1 MHFLIS
7 SIYQTDDM
15 KEPQG
20 LELDN
25 MFIGVHVMCVEWVHV
40 LSAHDASRH
49 RNIWIWGLLSQ
60 RRSYQFKQF
69 KTCYKTFSAM
79 TLIYMLQT
87 GVQLGEA

>member
-20 LELDN
+20 SELDN

-49 RNIWIWGLLSQ
+49 RNI
-60 RRSYQFKQF
+60 
-69 KTCYKTFSAM
+69 
-79 TLIYMLQT
+79 
-87 GVQLGEA
+87 